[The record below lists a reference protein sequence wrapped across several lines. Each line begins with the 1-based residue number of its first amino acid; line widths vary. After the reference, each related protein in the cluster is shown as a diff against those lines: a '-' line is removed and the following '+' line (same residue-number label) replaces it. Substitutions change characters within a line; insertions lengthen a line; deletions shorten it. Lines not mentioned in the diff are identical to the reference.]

1 MEPLTEREVNDILN
15 TLSSEQQEFLSA
27 HLKQGKKSKWLEV
40 LSQKKGIPL
49 SEGMTEEEIEE
60 QIESW
65 VLKEVLDGGFGNKP
79 FRCECGTPLR
89 YQYIV
94 YHTKEKKTY
103 RLGVHCLENYT
114 KISPELV
121 RDIKKGFH
129 TIDLERD
136 EILTKFK
143 HKQFFAI
150 EKFLY
155 IEDLP
160 EHITNQAKIGLP
172 LTAKQIETVYHIK
185 KEHDKKVQTKR
196 IYQQFGEP
204 QKAFYEQLPRRK
216 KEEVIQ
222 RYIKQEGFNVEIP
235 EDFQHEEIQTFKEI
249 GFPLL
254 DQHLFRLNE
263 YLNAIRQQQQLLRLK
278 QNEMGISTKITYE
291 EVIRRH
297 LDTLK
302 KVREKE
308 ESIPRGL
315 KNDWVKIQQ
324 QVRELK
330 EEREIDYSSFKLNLS
345 NLVYALKIEADSHL

>member
-1 MEPLTEREVNDILN
+1 MELLTEREVNDILN

-49 SEGMTEEEIEE
+49 SEGMTEEEIEA

-121 RDIKKGFH
+121 KDIKKGFH

-150 EKFLY
+150 GQLLY
-155 IEDLP
+155 IKGLP
-160 EHITNQAKIGLP
+160 EHIVNQVQIGLP

-185 KEHDKKVQTKR
+185 KEHDKKIQTKR